1 MDLALIVLA
10 AAVVAA
16 ALILAF
22 ARSKTAKTEPP
33 AADPRLDTL
42 LAKQGEIGGQ
52 FTQTVAAQ
60 EALTR
65 TLGERLEA
73 LEKRMGESLKESA
86 GEDRRNAGRHPD
98 AADGD

>member
-1 MDLALIVLA
+1 MVLA
-10 AAVVAA
+10 AAVVIA

-22 ARSKTAKTEPP
+22 ARPKSPKAELAPP
-33 AADPRLDTL
+33 DPRLDTL

-65 TLGERLEA
+65 TLGERL
-73 LEKRMGESLKESA
+73 
-86 GEDRRNAGRHPD
+86 
-98 AADGD
+98 